1 MKYALLLTALLTTP
15 CATAGPTIL
24 DSWNVIQAR
33 DGGSG
38 RLTTS
43 DRILQRLMYTD
54 IELSFTDTSLRDVFD
69 QIQEVTRCRLK
80 PLWMSSSQAD
90 GLDPDMQIT
99 IPASRRPALDIIE
112 SVIEAISVYGEP
124 ATWQLRHSAFEI
136 STKARLG
143 ARNQQILV
151 TYPMLDLLVEIPDYN
166 DAPTLNLGG
175 GTGGGGGLGGG
186 GGGGGGG
193 GAGGAGPGDLG
204 GTPMEERLNE
214 LIELIIT
221 MVEPDAWIRNGG
233 TIAELRP
240 WRNTLVI
247 RAPRWIHR
255 QIGDIRIPPPLKGM
269 QQRGLHF
276 SGSTVEVMLP
286 S

>member
-1 MKYALLLTALLTTP
+1 MKFALLLAALLTAP
-15 CATAGPTIL
+15 CATAGPTVL
-24 DSWNVIQAR
+24 DSWNEIQAR
-33 DGGSG
+33 EGNTG

-43 DRILQRLMYTD
+43 DRLLQRLMYTD

-80 PLWMSSSQAD
+80 PLWMSTTQPD

-99 IPASRRPALDIIE
+99 VPASRRPALDIIE
-112 SVIEAISVYGEP
+112 SVIEAVSASGEP
-124 ATWQLRHSAFEI
+124 TTWQLRHSAFEI

-143 ARNQQILV
+143 ARSQQILV
-151 TYPMLDLLVEIPDYN
+151 TYPVLDLVVEIPDYN

-193 GAGGAGPGDLG
+193 AGPGDLG

-221 MVEPDAWIRNGG
+221 MVEPGAWNRNGG
-233 TIAELRP
+233 SFAELRP

-255 QIGDIRIPPPLKGM
+255 QIGDIRIPPPFKGM

-286 S
+286 G

>member
-1 MKYALLLTALLTTP
+1 MKFALLLAALLTAP
-15 CATAGPTIL
+15 CATAGPTVL
-24 DSWNVIQAR
+24 DSWNEIQAR
-33 DGGSG
+33 EGSSG

-43 DRILQRLMYTD
+43 DRLLQRLMYTD

-69 QIQEVTRCRLK
+69 QIQVVTRCRLK
-80 PLWMSSSQAD
+80 PLWMTTTQPN
-90 GLDPDMQIT
+90 GLDPDMLIT
-99 IPASRRPALDIIE
+99 IPTSRRPALDIIE
-112 SVIEAISVYGEP
+112 SVIEAVSASGEP
-124 ATWQLRHSAFEI
+124 TTWQLRHSAFEI
-136 STKARLG
+136 STKTRLG
-143 ARNQQILV
+143 ERNQQILV
-151 TYPMLDLLVEIPDYN
+151 TYPVLDLVVEIPDYN

-175 GTGGGGGLGGG
+175 GTGGGGG
-186 GGGGGGG
+186 
-193 GAGGAGPGDLG
+193 GGAGPGDLG

-233 TIAELRP
+233 TFAELRP

-247 RAPRWIHR
+247 RAPRWVHR
-255 QIGDIRIPPPLKGM
+255 QIGDIRIPPPPKGI

-286 S
+286 H